1 VAICHQVTTLDRSK
15 LTRRL
20 GALPEF
26 ALRAVEVA
34 LKAAVDLD

>member
-1 VAICHQVTTLDRSK
+1 VAVCHQVTTLDRSK
-15 LTRRL
+15 LARRL

-26 ALRAVEVA
+26 ALRAVEVG